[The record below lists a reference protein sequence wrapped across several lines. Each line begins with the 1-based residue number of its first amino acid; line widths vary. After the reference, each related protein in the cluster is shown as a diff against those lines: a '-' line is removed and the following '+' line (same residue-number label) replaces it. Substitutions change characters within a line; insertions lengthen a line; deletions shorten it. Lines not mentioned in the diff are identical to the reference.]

1 MIEGFIS
8 VPGGKVYYRQYGKLD
23 SNAPLI
29 LVHGGPGFCHD
40 TLRVLDP
47 LAEERAIIFYDQL
60 GCGASDNPKDDT
72 LWTLSRYV
80 EELESVIN
88 YFNLDSY
95 HLLGHSFGASIVL
108 EHASKQPSTLQSII
122 FSSPLIS
129 VSDWLKDANI
139 RKSELPTKIQK
150 AIDEHEANG
159 TTDSKEYKAATKVFN
174 KNFLCRLDPKPDLYI
189 KAFKKFNFHIYNLMW
204 GPSEF
209 NCTGRL
215 ASYEGGKALEKLYY
229 PVLLLCGAY
238 DEAREETLKS
248 YQKRLPSASLHVFKN
263 SSHNTYL
270 EDTDEYIEVAKKF
283 HFSVESKHTQDKES
297 NCSSI

>member
-8 VPGGKVYYRQYGKLD
+8 APGGKVYYRQYGELN

-40 TLRVLDP
+40 TLRVLAP
-47 LAEERAIIFYDQL
+47 LAKERAVIFYDQL
-60 GCGASDNPKDDT
+60 GCGASDRPEDDD

-80 EELESVIN
+80 KELESVID
-88 YFNLDSY
+88 YFNLDAY

-108 EHASKQPSTLQSII
+108 EHALKQPSALQSII

-129 VSDWLKDANI
+129 VSDWLKDTNI

-150 AIDEHEANG
+150 AIDKHEAKG
-159 TTDSKEYKAATKVFN
+159 TTDSEEYKAATKVFN

-189 KAFKKFNFHIYNLMW
+189 KAFNKFNFHIYDLMW

-215 ASYEGGKALEKLYY
+215 ANYEREKALEKLSY

-238 DEAREETLKS
+238 DEAREETLKT
-248 YQKRLPSASLHVFKN
+248 YQKRIPDALLHVFKN

-270 EDTDEYIEVAKKF
+270 EDTDEYIEMVKRF
-283 HFSVESKHTQDKES
+283 HSARVGESIRS
-297 NCSSI
+297 